1 MIKIGQLSLLRDP
14 NLSGLNYEDPTIQ
27 EQVIILV
34 ENQELVNMGDD
45 IKNSNKEFKSALHYE
60 VIKFNY
66 EFK

>member
-1 MIKIGQLSLLRDP
+1 MIKIGQLSLLINP
-14 NLSGLNYEDPTIQ
+14 NLSGLNYDDPTIQ